1 MEKQEK
7 LFVENFAKI
16 NSFDGSNKIRII
28 KDENGKEVGFELK
41 GQLTEFGVRNANGY
55 KFDPS
60 SYDRFIEEYLQ
71 PNHFN
76 IPVNIKHNDRDFQ
89 HVAGKVTML
98 EKTDNGVSI
107 TVMIPSWAYAYNWMK
122 NAVND
127 GVLQAFSNFGPI
139 TEGNYEEGTNTINV
153 KSFDIFHVALV
164 ELPGDV
170 TSKFQTQNTIFKG
183 FEIKQTRTETEE
195 SVNVTATEEPI
206 DNEVN
211 DKSWQW

>member
-7 LFVENFAKI
+7 LFVENFVRI
-16 NSFDGSNKIRII
+16 NSFDGSNKMRII

-41 GQLTEFGVRNANGY
+41 GQLTEFGVRNANGF

-60 SYDRFIEEYLQ
+60 SYDRFIEDYLQ

-98 EKTDNGVSI
+98 EKTDKGVSI

-122 NAVND
+122 NAIND
-127 GVLQAFSNFGPI
+127 DVLQAFSNYGPI
-139 TEGNYEEGTNTINV
+139 TEGDYDEETDTINV
-153 KSFDIFHVALV
+153 KSFDIVHVALV

-170 TSKFQTQNTIFKG
+170 TSKFQAQNTKFVG
-183 FEIKQTRTETEE
+183 FEKQTDQKAAERTEA
-195 SVNVTATEEPI
+195 VEEPI
-206 DNEVN
+206 DNEVTP
-211 DKSWQW
+211 DGWQW

>member
-1 MEKQEK
+1 MEKKEK
-7 LFVENFAKI
+7 IFVENFAKI
-16 NSFDGSNKIRII
+16 NSFDGSNKIKIV

-41 GQLTEFGVRNANGY
+41 GQLTEFGVRNANGF

-60 SYDRFIEEYLQ
+60 SYDRFIDDYLQ

-89 HVAGKVTML
+89 HVAGKVTTL
-98 EKTDNGVSI
+98 EKTDKGVSI

-127 GVLQAFSNFGPI
+127 GVLQAFSNYGPI
-139 TEGNYEEGTNTINV
+139 IEGNYEEETDTINV
-153 KSFDIFHVALV
+153 KSFDILHVALV

-170 TSKFQTQNTIFKG
+170 TSKFQAQNTKFVG
-183 FEIKQTRTETEE
+183 FEKQDVKPAERTEAEE
-195 SVNVTATEEPI
+195 TVI
-206 DNEVN
+206 DNEVTP
-211 DKSWQW
+211 DGWQW

>member
-7 LFVENFAKI
+7 LFVENFARI

-60 SYDRFIEEYLQ
+60 SYDRFIEDYLQ

-98 EKTDNGVSI
+98 EKTDKGVSI

-122 NAVND
+122 NAIND
-127 GVLQAFSNFGPI
+127 DVLQAFSNYGPI
-139 TEGNYEEGTNTINV
+139 TEGDYDEETDTINV
-153 KSFDIFHVALV
+153 KSFDIVHVALV

-170 TSKFQTQNTIFKG
+170 TSKFQAQNTKFVG
-183 FEIKQTRTETEE
+183 FEKHTESAAERTEA
-195 SVNVTATEEPI
+195 VEEPI
-206 DNEVN
+206 DNEAN
-211 DKSWQW
+211 PDGWQW

>member
-1 MEKQEK
+1 MEKQET
-7 LFVENFAKI
+7 LIVENFAKI
-16 NSFDGSNKIRII
+16 SSFDGSNKLRII

-60 SYDRFIEEYLQ
+60 SYDRFIEDYLQ

-76 IPVNIKHNDRDFQ
+76 IPVNIKHNNKDFQ

-98 EKTDNGVSI
+98 EKTDKGVSI

-127 GVLQAFSNFGPI
+127 GVLQAFSNYGPVV
-139 TEGNYEEGTNTINV
+139 EGYYEKETDTLNV
-153 KSFDIFHVALV
+153 KSFDILHVALV

-170 TSKFQTQNTIFKG
+170 ASKFQTQNTLFKG
-183 FEIKQTRTETEE
+183 FEKQNERTAERTEADNALE
-195 SVNVTATEEPI
+195 
-206 DNEVN
+206 DNEVTP
-211 DKSWQW
+211 DDWQW

>member
-7 LFVENFAKI
+7 LFVENFVRI
-16 NSFDGSNKIRII
+16 NSFDGSNKMRII

-41 GQLTEFGVRNANGY
+41 GQLTEFGVRNANGF

-60 SYDRFIEEYLQ
+60 SYDRFIEDYLQ

-98 EKTDNGVSI
+98 EKTDKGVSI

-122 NAVND
+122 NAIND
-127 GVLQAFSNFGPI
+127 DVLQAFSNYGPI
-139 TEGNYEEGTNTINV
+139 TEGDYDEETDTINV
-153 KSFDIFHVALV
+153 KSFDICHVALV

-170 TSKFQTQNTIFKG
+170 TSKFQAQNTKFVG
-183 FEIKQTRTETEE
+183 FEKQTDQKAAERTKAVEE
-195 SVNVTATEEPI
+195 LI
-206 DNEVN
+206 DNEVTPEG
-211 DKSWQW
+211 WQW